1 MELELADVILAS
13 ALTSELREVCLRLMP
28 ASDAPG
34 FRQVVSDV
42 AEGTKDDNKAEVFL
56 SCEETVQASTLDSS
70 RRCRPCNTFGLKTLV

>member
-28 ASDAPG
+28 ASDAPD

-42 AEGTKDDNKAEVFL
+42 AEGTKDENKAEVFL
-56 SCEETVQASTLDSS
+56 SRE
-70 RRCRPCNTFGLKTLV
+70 